1 MAAPTSLRDPI
12 AKLSFARGVV
22 IAHSRRSR
30 SGLTLIE
37 LLVVLFIIAVM
48 LGLLLPAVQSA
59 RGRMSIT
66 ACQNN
71 LRQLSVALQTY
82 RESTKK
88 FPMPS
93 RWTIDVL
100 KWIEEWPLA
109 EQLAGGIDD
118 KNKASPRPHLFR
130 CPSQPDYS
138 SAIPGLGTCHYVMTV
153 TRFKNGKPAELG
165 NPLLHDR
172 EWLSEQTSS
181 QPWYIGPEMGL
192 TEQRQMFSQKES
204 PHLSAY
210 SIRPMAASQNDV
222 N

>member
-1 MAAPTSLRDPI
+1 MLAPTSSRDAI
-12 AKLSFARGVV
+12 AKLPCARLIIG
-22 IAHSRRSR
+22 AHLCRKR

-59 RGRMSIT
+59 RAKVSVT

-71 LRQLSVALQTY
+71 LRQLSLALQTY

-88 FPMPS
+88 FPMPN

-118 KNKASPRPHLFR
+118 KNRTSPRPHLFR

-138 SAIPGLGTCHYVMTV
+138 SEVPGLGTCHYVMTV
-153 TRFKNGKPAELG
+153 TRFKSGKPAELG

-181 QPWYIGPEMGL
+181 QPWYIGPEIDV

-204 PHLSAY
+204 AHLGGLFYSADG
-210 SIRPMAASQNDV
+210 SDPK
-222 N
+222 